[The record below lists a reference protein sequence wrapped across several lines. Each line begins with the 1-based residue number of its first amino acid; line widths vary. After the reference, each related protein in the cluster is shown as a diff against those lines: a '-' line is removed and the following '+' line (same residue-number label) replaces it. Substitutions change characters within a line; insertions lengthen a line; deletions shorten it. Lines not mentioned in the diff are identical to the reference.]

1 MSKFLSCSILYSVL
15 IISTSLF
22 RPIAGKT
29 VQIISLLSA
38 LFHKTGTGLD
48 LQRIQRRQKAA
59 AARAAR
65 ETREK
70 QTALLAG
77 RVWKDSVAE
86 DFEPDLARWAPVL
99 IVVPPSI
106 IQNWTHDFDMWG
118 HFSIVV
124 YQGPGRTKALESI
137 QRGVAEVLIC
147 SKALFMQVSDFQKLS
162 AVPFKLIIV
171 DEFHQFK
178 NKKGLMAAHLRGIRD
193 EQSAL
198 VIGLTGTVMQN
209 RYVKQ

>member
-1 MSKFLSCSILYSVL
+1 MYSVL
-15 IISTSLF
+15 TICTSLF
-22 RPIAGKT
+22 RSIAGKT

-77 RVWKDSVAE
+77 RVWKDSEAE
-86 DFEPDLARWAPVL
+86 DFEPDLAQWAPVL

-118 HFSIVV
+118 HFSIAV
-124 YQGPGRTKALESI
+124 YQGTGRMKALESI

-147 SKALFMQVSDFQKLS
+147 PKSLFMMPSDFRKLS

-178 NKKGLMAAHLRGIRD
+178 NRKKLMAAHLRGIRD

-198 VIGLTGTVMQN
+198 VVGLTGTVMQN
-209 RYVKQ
+209 RYVAYLC